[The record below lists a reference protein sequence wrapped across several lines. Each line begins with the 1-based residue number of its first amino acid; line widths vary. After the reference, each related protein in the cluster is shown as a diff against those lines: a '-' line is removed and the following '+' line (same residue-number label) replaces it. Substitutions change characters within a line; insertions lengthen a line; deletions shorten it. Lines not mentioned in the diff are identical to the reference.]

1 MAKKQVEGREP
12 SRKYERISFQETDV
26 EIMDLVLDQ
35 VPELRICA
43 GIVREARKR
52 KLTYPMTDCN
62 GLVKLLPE
70 KNIVVEGHNIR
81 PAFIKRYMS
90 KEYFPIDNERELI
103 TRCYTAFM
111 RCKDDVAWAM
121 RAPSY
126 AQSLLDEVAHIC
138 KPQGGE

>member
-70 KNIVVEGHNIR
+70 KKH
-81 PAFIKRYMS
+81 S
-90 KEYFPIDNERELI
+90 
-103 TRCYTAFM
+103 
-111 RCKDDVAWAM
+111 
-121 RAPSY
+121 S
-126 AQSLLDEVAHIC
+126 
-138 KPQGGE
+138 